1 MADIR
6 NEQSNTL
13 VSGTDL
19 SDKVTNR
26 SSGTN
31 VTIVANGGD
40 DTISNYG
47 NLVTIDGGAGNDSIC
62 NDDRWDGRRRRG

>member
-31 VTIVANGGD
+31 
-40 DTISNYG
+40 YG